1 MGMVEYDQI
10 ERVNGLLKKTD
21 IKGKDYIEVNQR
33 IKGFKML
40 YPEGFIH
47 TQLVSMADG
56 ICVMT
61 AEVGYYE
68 NGEKRILGTGTAYEK
83 ESSTFINKTSYVE
96 NCVPLDSEILTEYGW
111 AYYYQLRPG
120 MKVLSMNMETQQ
132 VEYCK
137 LERINI
143 YKDTPIVEMKTKRFK
158 ARCTQAH
165 KWVVRGQHTPLCKK
179 ETRDILRSEKI
190 VQNIRQDVK
199 PSDIGKK
206 LGWLMCDC
214 EIARTENGMPS
225 TAYISQ
231 SKHVEYVK
239 NLFGEPRKLKKYKD
253 EWMDCYEW
261 VIPAELV
268 RDILGYFGIS
278 TYEDLPKAMLQANIE
293 DVAGCYEAMMLADGE
308 NRGFS
313 STYRDLVDAVQ
324 IMCAR
329 LGIATGHIKTRMMKN
344 STKPIHTL
352 SIKKTDGAYF
362 SEMEKRML
370 PPTDVWC
377 PTTEN
382 GTWFMRQGDFVTLTS
397 NCETS
402 AVGRALGMAGIGID
416 TSVASAEEVT
426 NAINNQEQIKEAE
439 KQEKIRKEK
448 IKDVHVKALES
459 KCENDGVAPG
469 FICDLYKVKTFKDLT
484 NEMFRNITDNWDKIM
499 ERSKG

>member
-1 MGMVEYDQI
+1 MVEYDQI

-33 IKGFKML
+33 IKGFKMI

-96 NCVPLDSEILTEYGW
+96 
-111 AYYYQLRPG
+111 
-120 MKVLSMNMETQQ
+120 
-132 VEYCK
+132 
-137 LERINI
+137 
-143 YKDTPIVEMKTKRFK
+143 
-158 ARCTQAH
+158 
-165 KWVVRGQHTPLCKK
+165 
-179 ETRDILRSEKI
+179 
-190 VQNIRQDVK
+190 
-199 PSDIGKK
+199 
-206 LGWLMCDC
+206 
-214 EIARTENGMPS
+214 
-225 TAYISQ
+225 
-231 SKHVEYVK
+231 
-239 NLFGEPRKLKKYKD
+239 
-253 EWMDCYEW
+253 
-261 VIPAELV
+261 
-268 RDILGYFGIS
+268 
-278 TYEDLPKAMLQANIE
+278 
-293 DVAGCYEAMMLADGE
+293 
-308 NRGFS
+308 
-313 STYRDLVDAVQ
+313 
-324 IMCAR
+324 
-329 LGIATGHIKTRMMKN
+329 
-344 STKPIHTL
+344 
-352 SIKKTDGAYF
+352 
-362 SEMEKRML
+362 
-370 PPTDVWC
+370 
-377 PTTEN
+377 
-382 GTWFMRQGDFVTLTS
+382 

-484 NEMFRNITDNWDKIM
+484 NEMFRNITDNWGKIM

>member
-33 IKGFKML
+33 IKGFKMI

-83 ESSTFINKTSYVE
+83 ESSSYINKTSYVE
-96 NCVPLDSEILTEYGW
+96 
-111 AYYYQLRPG
+111 
-120 MKVLSMNMETQQ
+120 
-132 VEYCK
+132 
-137 LERINI
+137 
-143 YKDTPIVEMKTKRFK
+143 
-158 ARCTQAH
+158 
-165 KWVVRGQHTPLCKK
+165 
-179 ETRDILRSEKI
+179 
-190 VQNIRQDVK
+190 
-199 PSDIGKK
+199 
-206 LGWLMCDC
+206 
-214 EIARTENGMPS
+214 
-225 TAYISQ
+225 
-231 SKHVEYVK
+231 
-239 NLFGEPRKLKKYKD
+239 
-253 EWMDCYEW
+253 
-261 VIPAELV
+261 
-268 RDILGYFGIS
+268 
-278 TYEDLPKAMLQANIE
+278 
-293 DVAGCYEAMMLADGE
+293 
-308 NRGFS
+308 
-313 STYRDLVDAVQ
+313 
-324 IMCAR
+324 
-329 LGIATGHIKTRMMKN
+329 
-344 STKPIHTL
+344 
-352 SIKKTDGAYF
+352 
-362 SEMEKRML
+362 
-370 PPTDVWC
+370 
-377 PTTEN
+377 
-382 GTWFMRQGDFVTLTS
+382 

-448 IKDVHVKALES
+448 IQDVHVKALES

>member
-10 ERVNGLLKKTD
+10 ERVNSLLKKTD

-33 IKGFKML
+33 IKGFKMI

-96 NCVPLDSEILTEYGW
+96 
-111 AYYYQLRPG
+111 
-120 MKVLSMNMETQQ
+120 
-132 VEYCK
+132 
-137 LERINI
+137 
-143 YKDTPIVEMKTKRFK
+143 
-158 ARCTQAH
+158 
-165 KWVVRGQHTPLCKK
+165 
-179 ETRDILRSEKI
+179 
-190 VQNIRQDVK
+190 
-199 PSDIGKK
+199 
-206 LGWLMCDC
+206 
-214 EIARTENGMPS
+214 
-225 TAYISQ
+225 
-231 SKHVEYVK
+231 
-239 NLFGEPRKLKKYKD
+239 
-253 EWMDCYEW
+253 
-261 VIPAELV
+261 
-268 RDILGYFGIS
+268 
-278 TYEDLPKAMLQANIE
+278 
-293 DVAGCYEAMMLADGE
+293 
-308 NRGFS
+308 
-313 STYRDLVDAVQ
+313 
-324 IMCAR
+324 
-329 LGIATGHIKTRMMKN
+329 
-344 STKPIHTL
+344 
-352 SIKKTDGAYF
+352 
-362 SEMEKRML
+362 
-370 PPTDVWC
+370 
-377 PTTEN
+377 
-382 GTWFMRQGDFVTLTS
+382 